1 MPALTLYR
9 LAEQAYNL
17 IEGGAPGLSS
27 SISMGELKISCAQ
40 VINKLLKVDYL
51 SVNGQMRE
59 TIPNGTVLGLYE
71 NIECSSWNG
80 KSKATLPIK
89 PIKLPR
95 NMGVW
100 AIYPKFTEIG
110 GYEIDKEFIPLQMGQ
125 GGLLKSQPLLNDLLG
140 QVGYEVFGNDII
152 FTKDIKALFPDIKL
166 AIRLAIMDVS
176 DYGDYDIIPLP
187 PEFEWDVVKEVYAL
201 YTSQP
206 IPDKLVDSTVKE
218 NIRIPTIQQRQPQ

>member
-1 MPALTLYR
+1 
-9 LAEQAYNL
+9 
-17 IEGGAPGLSS
+17 
-27 SISMGELKISCAQ
+27 
-40 VINKLLKVDYL
+40 
-51 SVNGQMRE
+51 
-59 TIPNGTVLGLYE
+59 
-71 NIECSSWNG
+71 
-80 KSKATLPIK
+80 
-89 PIKLPR
+89 
-95 NMGVW
+95 MGVW

-152 FTKDIKALFPDIKL
+152 FTKDIKGLFPDITL

-187 PEFEWDVVKEVYAL
+187 PEFEWDVIKEVYAL